1 MSVALTS
8 PTAPAVKRIPGRLRT
23 FAAAERPSLVAG
35 TIVGALLILIA
46 IRLPWADDLMLHL
59 AVLRRLIADPLHPGN
74 PVLDTG
80 GSSIYYSPYM
90 LALAVPGKVLGL
102 SAATLYKGA
111 AITNVLLLLT
121 GLFRFVRTLTPARWA
136 PPLALI
142 GLATWWG
149 TSAIAWSG
157 FLSLLSLA
165 DTEAYPSTLATALAL
180 HLWAFLNDREA
191 RTLSSPLRMA
201 GLGAWYGV
209 TLLIH
214 QFTAMNAAIG
224 CVAILVSRHREVRT
238 KATARALG
246 VGLAVCV
253 AVVAVWPYYHLWS
266 ISQGEL
272 DILDPVHKP
281 LYAHLAA
288 WYAMGVIVGAAALV
302 LRWRRAKTDVLV
314 LLFLLAGAVVA
325 YGWLTG
331 HWSYGR
337 CWPMVM
343 LAAQLAIAV
352 TVAEA
357 RPRPLRLWLP
367 VVAVMTAAGLM
378 TQAGAVVYILPSAWQ
393 PGVIRLLKHTL
404 VPTRAYADNRPRLN
418 WLNGYLRP
426 SDVVAA
432 DVRVAQYE
440 IAAHGAYGLTTP
452 WYLPEVPAAQWAARN
467 AATTAIFAPTTPPA
481 ERVSLLRTYHVG
493 WLLLTDAEVP
503 PAGIDL
509 QLTAQG
515 GGFQLYRVLG

>member
-1 MSVALTS
+1 MSVALI
-8 PTAPAVKRIPGRLRT
+8 PPAAPAVERIPGRLRT
-23 FAAAERPSLVAG
+23 FTAAQRPSLIVGGVA
-35 TIVGALLILIA
+35 GALLILIA
-46 IRLPWADDLMLHL
+46 IHLPWADDLMLHL

-90 LALAVPGKVLGL
+90 LALALPGKLFGL
-102 SAATLYKGA
+102 SAGTLYKGA
-111 AITNVLLLLT
+111 AIINVLLLLT
-121 GLFRFVRTLTPARWA
+121 GLYRFVRTLTPAAWA

-180 HLWAFLNDREA
+180 HLWAFLNNRET

-209 TLLIH
+209 ILLIH

-224 CVAILVSRHREVRT
+224 CVAILISRHREVRT

-253 AVVAVWPYYHLWS
+253 AVVAAWPYYHLWS

-272 DILDPVHKP
+272 DILDPVHQP
-281 LYAHLAA
+281 LYAHLAT
-288 WYAMGVIVGAAALV
+288 WYAMGVVVGVVALA

-325 YGWLTG
+325 YGKLTG

-337 CWPMVM
+337 TWPMAM

-357 RPRPLRLWLP
+357 RSRPLRLWAP
-367 VVAVMTAAGLM
+367 VVAVMTAIGLM
-378 TQAGAVVYILPSAWQ
+378 TQAGAVVYILPAAWQ
-393 PGVIRLLKHTL
+393 PGTIRLLKHTP

-418 WLNGYLRP
+418 WLNRYLTP

-440 IAAHGAYGLTTP
+440 IAAHGAYDVTTP
-452 WYLPEVPAAQWAARN
+452 WYLPEVPTAQWAARN
-467 AATTAIFAPTTPPA
+467 AATTAILAAATPAA
-481 ERVSLLRTYHVG
+481 ERTSLLRTYHVG

-503 PAGIDL
+503 PAGIDAR
-509 QLTAQG
+509 LTAQG
-515 GGFQLYRVLG
+515 NGFQLYRVVD